1 MAPLSRGLFPAL
13 LSLVLVGTVA
23 TLSRCAP
30 ELTKPPSPTDGIPD
44 PTLLP
49 LATGQDPKIS
59 AYVTMNVANRPAGFS
74 YDDPTTGV
82 RVWKVTSATV
92 PANNT
97 GAGHD
102 YAEGGA
108 QVSSGWG
115 PDHATHTILIRGD
128 GISYYVVDFT
138 RGVGFSNYR
147 LLTTQP
153 GRDLCAAF
161 SNVPGQEQI
170 LYILHSGQLV
180 RYNTATMAVENTGHF
195 PLTLSFYAWL
205 HQDKND
211 IWFTGM
217 ASDNKTVWVWNSQT
231 NQFLTHLETWTNE
244 PHMERDG
251 RYVVLTSGGPY
262 TTTRVWD
269 LPNDTLGP
277 VQDGTLHF
285 HVSHGASARGHF
297 VMTDVNA
304 SAPQT
309 QVRFD
314 VASGLLSRSII
325 FPNSPGPDEHG
336 SGNWIQSNAEL
347 QNDLLRQWTYVS
359 GEDGPGLSWYNQLAW
374 KYGIGLQKSDGSDQR
389 LLAHHY
395 GIAPM
400 NYYETPWAQPS
411 PDGKVVIFNSNMN
424 GSGRYDLFVVE
435 VPLKKP

>member
-1 MAPLSRGLFPAL
+1 MTGMSRKLFPTL
-13 LSLVLVGTVA
+13 LSLALVGALA
-23 TLSRCAP
+23 TLSRCSRATTAP
-30 ELTKPPSPTDGIPD
+30 GPSDGVPD

-49 LATGQDPKIS
+49 AATGQVPDYA
-59 AYVTMNVANRPAGFS
+59 AYGVFDVAHRPAG
-74 YDDPTTGV
+74 YRYNDPVTGV
-82 RVWKVTSATV
+82 KVWKVTSATV

-115 PDHATHTILIRGD
+115 PEHATHTIVMRGD
-128 GISYYVVDFT
+128 GMSYYLVDFT
-138 RGVGFSNYR
+138 RGVGFTNYR
-147 LLTTQP
+147 LLTKQP
-153 GRDLCAAF
+153 ARDLCSAF
-161 SNVPGQEQI
+161 SNVPGHEQI
-170 LYILHSGQLV
+170 LYLLSGGQLV

-195 PLTLSFYAWL
+195 PRTLSFYAWL

-211 IWFTGM
+211 VWFTGL

-231 NQFLTHLETWTNE
+231 DQFLTDLETWTNE
-244 PHMERDG
+244 PHLERDG
-251 RYVVLTSGGPY
+251 RYLVLTSGGPY

-277 VQDGTLHF
+277 VQDATAQF

-314 VASGLLSRSII
+314 VASGELLSRTII
-325 FPNSPGPDEHG
+325 FQNSPGPEEHG
-336 SGNWIQSNAEL
+336 SGNWIQSDAQLGGN
-347 QNDLLRQWTYVS
+347 LLNQWTYVS
-359 GEDGPGLSWYNQLAW
+359 GESAPAWYDQLAW
-374 KYGIGLQKSDGSDQR
+374 KYAIGLQKSDGSDQR

-395 GIAPM
+395 GVVPM
-400 NYYETPWAQPS
+400 SYYQTPWAQPS

-424 GSGRYDLFVVE
+424 GSGRYDLFVAE
-435 VPLKKP
+435 VPLRAP